1 MKSYT
6 TALMLAAVAA
16 AATAMVATDASAAK
30 KPQART
36 SAKCVMKHGKGWA
49 PTESMAKFQA
59 WEIVAQTTGNWPIA
73 TDKLVERKYKCKPDG
88 SGVTCY
94 SWIDVCKS

>member
-1 MKSYT
+1 MKGKMT
-6 TALMLAAVAA
+6 VLMVAIAA
-16 AATAMVATDASAAK
+16 AATGLMAADASAAK
-30 KPQART
+30 KPLKKA
-36 SAKCVMKHGKGWA
+36 AGKCVMKHGKGWA

-59 WEIVAQTTGNWPIA
+59 WEIVAQTTGNWPVA

-94 SWIDVCKS
+94 SWVDVCKS

>member
-1 MKSYT
+1 MTKLT
-6 TALMLAAVAA
+6 VLALGLAA
-16 AATAMVATDASAAK
+16 AAMAFGGAGDASAAK
-30 KPQART
+30 KPHVKSGKACT
-36 SAKCVMKHGKGWA
+36 MKHGKGWA

-73 TDKLVERKYKCKPDG
+73 TDKLIERKYKCKPDG

-94 SWIDVCKS
+94 SWVDVCKS

>member
-1 MKSYT
+1 MNVKSSL
-6 TALMLAAVAA
+6 AMLVMAA
-16 AATAMVATDASAAK
+16 AAAALASGTASAAK
-30 KPQART
+30 KPHVRH

-73 TDKLVERKYKCKPDG
+73 SDKLVERRYKCKPDG

-94 SWIDVCKS
+94 SWIDVCKG

>member
-1 MKSYT
+1 MKAKFVFL
-6 TALMLAAVAA
+6 ALGLAVAG
-16 AATAMVATDASAAK
+16 TAFVPAGPVEAK
-30 KPQART
+30 GVCT
-36 SAKCVMKHGKGWA
+36 TKHGKGWA
-49 PTESMAKFQA
+49 PTQDMAKFQA

-73 TDKLVERKYKCKPDG
+73 TDKLVERKYKCSPDG